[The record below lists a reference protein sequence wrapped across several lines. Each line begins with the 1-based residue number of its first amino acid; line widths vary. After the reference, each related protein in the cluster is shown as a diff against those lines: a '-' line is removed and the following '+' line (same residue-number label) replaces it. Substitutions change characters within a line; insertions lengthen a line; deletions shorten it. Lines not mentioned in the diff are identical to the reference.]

1 MKQGV
6 LVVKLRAEKI
16 VNEIGGWRGEAVMG
30 VGRRGGRWVDCGG
43 KKGRD
48 GRRGMMVGG
57 KREEGGDG
65 CGEKKVVEIKIMMK
79 RGRVS

>member
-1 MKQGV
+1 
-6 LVVKLRAEKI
+6 
-16 VNEIGGWRGEAVMG
+16 MG
-30 VGRRGGRWVDCGG
+30 VGERGGWWVDCGG

-57 KREEGGDG
+57 GGKGVMVVVKR
-65 CGEKKVVEIKIMMK
+65 VVEIKIMMK